1 MTSNISFGQKFA
13 VSTSNNTPEAFKQ
26 FKAYCQVR
34 SELIGKTLYEV
45 KEPTADSK
53 DSVCTLDI
61 HDKLSPQVDTY
72 CKMFGINYTKIYSK
86 E

>member
-1 MTSNISFGQKFA
+1 MISNISFGQKFA
-13 VSTSNNTPEAFKQ
+13 VSTSNNSPEAFKQ

-34 SELIGKTLYEV
+34 SELIGKTLYDVE
-45 KEPTADSK
+45 ESK
-53 DSVCTLDI
+53 DSKEKVCVLDI

-86 E
+86 D